1 MKLMYVYMLRCKDGT
16 YYTGVTNSVD
26 RRLKEHELGVDV
38 KAYTFNRRPVVVYH
52 QIFDSPLAAIEFE
65 KRLKKWSRKK
75 KEALINGDFE
85 GLPDLSKKAF
95 DR

>member
-1 MKLMYVYMLRCKDGT
+1 MYVYMLRCKDGT

-65 KRLKKWSRKK
+65 KAAQEMV
-75 KEALINGDFE
+75 KEEE
-85 GLPDLSKKAF
+85 GSPHQWRF
-95 DR
+95 